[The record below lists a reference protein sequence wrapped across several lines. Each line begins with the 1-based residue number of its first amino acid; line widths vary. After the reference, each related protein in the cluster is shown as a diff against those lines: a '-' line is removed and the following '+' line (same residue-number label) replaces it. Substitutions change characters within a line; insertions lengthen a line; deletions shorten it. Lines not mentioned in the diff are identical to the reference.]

1 MNRYMEEFERLF
13 SKARTIKSYE
23 EELRYAD
30 KKLSK
35 LNQWLSEG
43 EGSISEEDRVRLSRM
58 IINITWWKNILKDR
72 EEKGEIE

>member
-43 EGSISEEDRVRLSRM
+43 GSSISEEDRIRLSRM